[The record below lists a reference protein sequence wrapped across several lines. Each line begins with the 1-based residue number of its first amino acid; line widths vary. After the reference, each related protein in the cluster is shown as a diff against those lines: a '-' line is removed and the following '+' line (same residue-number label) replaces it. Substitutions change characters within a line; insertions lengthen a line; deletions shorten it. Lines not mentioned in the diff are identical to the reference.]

1 MALATVFGIHRWIAG
16 GFGVCLLGSPAA
28 MGQLFSPSQ
37 PLGASTSQSL
47 AQGEV
52 LALRSWGCFIL
63 AVAGIVHAAPAFPI
77 AAQRA
82 VGRSLAGCFGLLTG
96 VYAHGVL
103 GAGGA
108 QRGGVAAT
116 GATFAALFVAYS
128 WALWRDSGGADGD
141 KAR

>member
-37 PLGASTSQSL
+37 SL

-63 AVAGIVHAAPAFPI
+63 AVAGIAHSAPAFPI

-82 VGRSLAGCFGLLTG
+82 VGRSLAGCFGLLTV

-103 GAGGA
+103 AADGA
-108 QRGGVAAT
+108 QRSGVAAT
-116 GATFAALFVAYS
+116 GATFAALFVAYA
-128 WALWRDSGGADGD
+128 WALRQDSGGADGD